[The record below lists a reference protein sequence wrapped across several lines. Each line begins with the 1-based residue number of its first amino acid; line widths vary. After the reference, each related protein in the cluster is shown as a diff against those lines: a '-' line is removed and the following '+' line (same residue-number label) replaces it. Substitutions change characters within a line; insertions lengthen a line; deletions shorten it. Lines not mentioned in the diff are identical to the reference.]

1 VKQLRTHDSRRQL
14 AHHDVRHH
22 RTGRVAPWFVVAA
35 VALIAAFVAGCG
47 GDSSG
52 GNVAMA
58 DDSAVVT
65 VAEPTDIFDTD
76 FVSTCDG
83 IGVPRATAFSQTPG
97 VIHPVL
103 VLAGEGTEMYS
114 RSMAVREAWSRAW
127 TPEQPLALAE
137 IELVVCAERVSAVKV
152 EECTGYEVDETSTDN
167 VVNLNEVM
175 YEVSLREARTGVEL
189 AATRITARDDSCPM
203 FVTFYDDEPAV
214 EHFSFD
220 DAAIQAFVEP
230 YVVP

>member
-1 VKQLRTHDSRRQL
+1 VKQLRNHDSRRQL

-22 RTGRVAPWFVVAA
+22 RTGRAAPWFVVAA
-35 VALIAAFVAGCG
+35 VALIAALVAGCG

-52 GNVAMA
+52 NVAMA
-58 DDSAVVT
+58 DDSALVT
-65 VAEPTDIFDTD
+65 MAEPTNIFDTD
-76 FVSTCDG
+76 FVSACDG
-83 IGVPRATAFSQTPG
+83 VGVPRATALSQTPG

-103 VLAGEGTEMYS
+103 VLTGEGTEMYS
-114 RSMAVREAWSRAW
+114 RSTAVRQAWSRAW
-127 TPEQPLALAE
+127 TPERPLALAE

-152 EECTGYEVDETSTDN
+152 EECTGYVVDEASTDN

-203 FVTFYDDEPAV
+203 FVTFSDDEKAV
-214 EHFSFD
+214 EHYSFD
-220 DAAIQAFVEP
+220 DSAIQAFVEP